1 MFYYTRCLQTLD
13 YTWLHSLWFRG
24 GTQYVYQMLWENQA
38 NILHIDGMIDNV
50 YDLFEKLVYLLM
62 KLY

>member
-38 NILHIDGMIDNV
+38 NILNMIDND
-50 YDLFEKLVYLLM
+50 YNLLEKLVYI
-62 KLY
+62 